1 MSNDSPK
8 RTIRRAIKH
17 RRAQLTDREQSSAAK
32 RLSANSRYCLPML
45 KADRVLSYAPFA
57 GEISPYDLLL
67 PSKADIYLPRI
78 SNYSTSRMLF
88 HKLVNSH
95 ENRWG
100 IREPDKT
107 GQILPANAFRVIL
120 LPLVAF
126 DRSGTRLGMGA
137 GFYDRA
143 LASLSYQHST
153 RPYLLGLA
161 HHFQE
166 VNSLVR
172 APWDVPLDAILTDR
186 EFIEVVKPSVT

>member
-1 MSNDSPK
+1 MPQTLPLVQNFHSVLPIIPGNLSPSFLM
-8 RTIRRAIKH
+8 H
-17 RRAQLTDREQSSAAK
+17 FHQLR
-32 RLSANSRYCLPML
+32 NSQ
-45 KADRVLSYAPFA
+45 F
-57 GEISPYDLLL
+57 
-67 PSKADIYLPRI
+67 
-78 SNYSTSRMLF
+78 NQ
-88 HKLVNSH
+88 
-95 ENRWG
+95 WG
-100 IREPDKT
+100 IREPEKT

-143 LASLSYQHST
+143 LASLSYQSST

-186 EFIEVVKPSVT
+186 EFIEVM

>member
-1 MSNDSPK
+1 MSNDSTK
-8 RTIRRAIKH
+8 HATRRAMKH
-17 RRAQLTDREQSSAAK
+17 RRAQLTDREQISAARK
-32 RLSANSRYCLPML
+32 LSANSRYCPPAL

-57 GEISPYDLLL
+57 GEISPNILLMS
-67 PSKADIYLPRI
+67 SKADIYLPRI
-78 SNYSTSRMLF
+78 SNYSTMLMHF
-88 HKLVNSH
+88 HQLRSSQINQ
-95 ENRWG
+95 WG
-100 IREPDKT
+100 IREPERT
-107 GQILPANAFRVIL
+107 GKILPANAFRVIL

-143 LASLSYQHST
+143 LASLSYQLST

-186 EFIEVVKPSVT
+186 EFIEVV